1 MEEDEGLGP
10 LELIYQEM
18 LYGEWEYRSI
28 LLAGDPADHDRQMN
42 ALGADRWELV
52 SIYRHP
58 ARDANVA
65 TFKRRLES

>member
-28 LLAGDPADHDRQMN
+28 VLVGDPAEDDRRMN
-42 ALGADRWELV
+42 ALGAERWELV
-52 SIYRHP
+52 SIYRHHSG
-58 ARDANVA
+58 DANVA
-65 TFKRRLES
+65 SFKRRLES